1 MVYSGSVAY
10 VVRRSKQCMCMACNV
25 VVELMMI
32 HGNKPLNF
40 EILVLMFFLMTMCA
54 EFKLSVLGFSA
65 RESSVWFLVLY

>member
-40 EILVLMFFLMTMCA
+40 EILVNGSFF
-54 EFKLSVLGFSA
+54 FVSF
-65 RESSVWFLVLY
+65 VWG

>member
-40 EILVLMFFLMTMCA
+40 EILVLMFFFNDNVC
-54 EFKLSVLGFSA
+54 
-65 RESSVWFLVLY
+65 RI